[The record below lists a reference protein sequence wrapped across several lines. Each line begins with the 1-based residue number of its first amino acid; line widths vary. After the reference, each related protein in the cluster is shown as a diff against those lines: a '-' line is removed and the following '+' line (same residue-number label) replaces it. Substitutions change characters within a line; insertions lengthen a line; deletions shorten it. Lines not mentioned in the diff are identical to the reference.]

1 MGFIKARGGSLY
13 YEDKGEGLPI
23 PPVGATA
30 STWGALVGDLAGVG
44 RVIAYDRRGYSR
56 SGVRLSGRPRRMR
69 WMPQRSWKHW
79 RPDRR
84 WRSGRA
90 PGRPSRWN
98 WRSADRIWSAGSS
111 RTRHPGGRCGIPA
124 RRAWARWRGCSGWH
138 AEAATRRQ
146 PKPLLRW
153 VYSYRDGGSARDEFP
168 EAWRRT
174 ARENARSVVAD
185 LRATLGSYPR
195 AGSVTWRT
203 SPCPWCAR
211 TAREAA
217 ATCAPSHAR

>member
-146 PKPLLRW
+146 PKRCC
-153 VYSYRDGGSARDEFP
+153 
-168 EAWRRT
+168 
-174 ARENARSVVAD
+174 
-185 LRATLGSYPR
+185 
-195 AGSVTWRT
+195 AGSTPTATVAARGMNSPKPGGALPGKTRDRSSLISGPPSAATRVRVTWRT